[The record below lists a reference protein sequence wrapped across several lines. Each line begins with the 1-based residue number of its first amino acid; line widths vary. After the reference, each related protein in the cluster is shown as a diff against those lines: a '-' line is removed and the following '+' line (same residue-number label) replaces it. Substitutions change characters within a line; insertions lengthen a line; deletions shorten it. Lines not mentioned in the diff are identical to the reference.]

1 MGTIYQRTVLQ
12 FKDVCVSSHN
22 MLLTCCPHFSA
33 LTAPRFSVDKSKGT
47 GSVMSFDDEGRG
59 GGVKLGNGCAWK
71 FSCACHQ
78 QKIYLI
84 QPSCCASINFKQH
97 PTTSC
102 PARQKLCANAPPIFH
117 PPFPSPPLAF
127 ELLKIGLIKF
137 LPCKANI
144 VIKFPTNFFQILK
157 HLLANL
163 TVYLTHPYL

>member
-12 FKDVCVSSHN
+12 FKDVCLSSHN

-84 QPSCCASINFKQH
+84 QPSCCASINFEQH
-97 PTTSC
+97 PHH
-102 PARQKLCANAPPIFH
+102 L
-117 PPFPSPPLAF
+117 
-127 ELLKIGLIKF
+127 
-137 LPCKANI
+137 LPCKAKI
-144 VIKFPTNFFQILK
+144 VCKCPTSFLTQPDKFQIFQSPK
-157 HLLANL
+157 HRQQSNACGNVEVSLMSSI
-163 TVYLTHPYL
+163 